1 MEELSRQIR
10 IPSVSRIVRINQD
23 VIRLYGGQYV
33 GTDNLRSR
41 ESLENTLF
49 LIGNEV
55 FGVDQFPT
63 LMEKAAA
70 LGECIIARHVFWD
83 GNKRTGIYSTWM
95 FLKAN
100 GVMLNLDASVED
112 LAVDV
117 ASGKAGFDE
126 FLDWLHQHQ

>member
-1 MEELSRQIR
+1 MEESRRQI
-10 IPSVSRIVRINQD
+10 D
-23 VIRLYGGQYV
+23 VPNVDDLIKLNRKIIGLYGGQYV
-33 GTDNLRSR
+33 GVDNLRSR
-41 ESLENTLF
+41 ESLENTLY
-49 LIGNEV
+49 LIDNEV

-63 LMEKAAA
+63 LLEKAAA

-83 GNKRTGIYSTWM
+83 GNKRTGIYGTWM

-100 GVMLNLDASVED
+100 GVNVNLDASVED

-126 FLDWLHQHQ
+126 FLDWLHKHQ

>member
-1 MEELSRQIR
+1 MEEPGRQID
-10 IPSVSRIVRINQD
+10 IPNVEDLVELNRRIVE
-23 VIRLYGGQYV
+23 LYGGQYV
-33 GTDNLRSR
+33 GFDNLRSR

-49 LIGNEV
+49 LIDNEV

-83 GNKRTGIYSTWM
+83 GNKRTGIYATWL

-100 GVMLNLDASVED
+100 DVIVDLDASVED

-117 ASGKAGFDE
+117 ASGQAGFDE
-126 FLDWLHQHQ
+126 FLHWLHQHQ